1 MLSPG
6 EREELKRS
14 IAEELRDYIETEEF
28 KLFKEAGY
36 IAQSKLYKAASANGK
51 PRRAN
56 TRVYLLCIINLK
68 LSLQNLQTITSSVSR
83 KVVGTRT
90 ASANSKICKQYSLG
104 T

>member
-36 IAQSKLYKAASANGK
+36 IATKTSKAQS
-51 PRRAN
+51 R
-56 TRVYLLCIINLK
+56 
-68 LSLQNLQTITSSVSR
+68 
-83 KVVGTRT
+83 
-90 ASANSKICKQYSLG
+90 
-104 T
+104 